1 MTYSAE
7 QAAELAVRYG
17 ATVHYGSPGG
27 NDTLILRP
35 CDLASAINAALSQQ
49 AAPGV
54 AGDWPE
60 DFSHENGQ
68 YQCMCCHCGNMFIGH
83 KRRVTCKACASQ
95 PHPTGDTQQEAVAW
109 MYDYEDHLEKKRLV
123 AFSRP
128 PVEIMHDK
136 HKGLFKNIRPIFTHP
151 PEATALA
158 QQVKDFAIKRVIL
171 FAEVSGVE
179 GLECVTEDIA
189 AFPIPEPRPDA
200 LVAMAYRKAADCC
213 YPVYPDGEPAV
224 PKGYGSG
231 WSDAAKS
238 HRRAIESLTPPDA
251 QAALEELERK
261 AKRWD
266 YASRNFFRCASLDM
280 GGNHTFTGLGRGVGR
295 GNTLDEA
302 IDSAIVRATLN
313 QQKD

>member
-1 MTYSAE
+1 
-7 QAAELAVRYG
+7 
-17 ATVHYGSPGG
+17 
-27 NDTLILRP
+27 
-35 CDLASAINAALSQQ
+35 
-49 AAPGV
+49 
-54 AGDWPE
+54 
-60 DFSHENGQ
+60 
-68 YQCMCCHCGNMFIGH
+68 
-83 KRRVTCKACASQ
+83 
-95 PHPTGDTQQEAVAW
+95 